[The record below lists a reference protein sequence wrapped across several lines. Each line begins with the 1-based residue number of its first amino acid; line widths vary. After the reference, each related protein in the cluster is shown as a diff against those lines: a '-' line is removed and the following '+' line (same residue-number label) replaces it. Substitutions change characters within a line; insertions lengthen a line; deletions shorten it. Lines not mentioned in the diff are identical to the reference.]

1 MTADWPVLRRL
12 LILAA
17 GIVAVV
23 LALVVIIGNPHNP
36 TDLLAWAGF
45 SAGVGLIAAAS

>member
-1 MTADWPVLRRL
+1 MVTDWPVLRRL

-17 GIVAVV
+17 GVVAIV
-23 LALVVIIGNPHNP
+23 LALVVVIGNPHDP

-45 SAGVGLIAAAS
+45 SAGVGLVAAAG